1 MKRLLA
7 TALIAAGTLVPSAA
21 AADGLSLTPTGHE
34 HFPTREY
41 LLSLPSGA
49 TAKPEQVHVRENGT
63 SVRELSVT
71 SPDLDA
77 SSRGV
82 VLVIDASMSM
92 RGEPIDSAMA
102 AARALISHRTDS
114 QKIGVVVFNR
124 KAATLLPPSSDQD
137 ALEAALEE
145 TPKLGVGTHIYD
157 GVQLAITELKRSGV
171 DSGSIVALSDGADT
185 GSRATADAVEQAAQD
200 AGVRI
205 FSVGLQSE
213 DYDGDTLADLA
224 ASGGGEYTAAA
235 SDSDLEAIYDRLGE
249 RLANEYLVRY
259 SSLEGLSTKIQVGV
273 TVDGVGSTS
282 FAYTSPKLAIIS
294 GAEDPTENNGFWG
307 SALAMVLVSF
317 GSAFIACF
325 GIVAFIAYR
334 RRTRELSQR
343 VGAFTPTAHEARFGE
358 VPQAQSGM
366 LTRIEET
373 LEGRSWWEDFKMEC
387 DVARIETPAVQVAAL
402 TAGGTALAF
411 WAFYAMTQSIIGAFF
426 AGVVPM
432 GVVIAVRTKA
442 GRQRVHFRDQLADN
456 LQVLSSAM
464 RAGQSFIGALAV
476 AVEDAPE
483 PARTELGRV
492 VTEEQIGVPLSDS
505 LGKVVKRMQN
515 PDLEQVVL
523 VAMLQRDAGGNTA
536 EVLDRVAD
544 TIRER
549 AALRRLI
556 TSLTAQGRMAR
567 WIVSLLPLIL
577 LLLISSINPE
587 YMDPIFHTTAGIVVL
602 CLGTTLVIIGSLVIK
617 KIVSIKV

>member
-1 MKRLLA
+1 MRRIFA
-7 TALIAAGTLVPSAA
+7 IALIAAGALAPSAPA
-21 AADGLSLTPTGHE
+21 ASDLRLTATGNE

-49 TAKPEQVHVRENGT
+49 TAKPEQVHVSENGT
-63 SVRELSVT
+63 AVRELSVT

-77 SSRGV
+77 GGRGV
-82 VLVIDASMSM
+82 VLVLDASMSM
-92 RGEPIDSAMA
+92 RGEPIDSAMT
-102 AARALISHRTDS
+102 AARALISHRTNG
-114 QKIGVVVFNR
+114 QRIGIVVFNR
-124 KAATLLPPSSDQD
+124 EATTLLPPTADQD
-137 ALEAALEE
+137 ALEAALEKA
-145 TPKLGVGTHIYD
+145 PKLGVGTHIYD

-185 GSRATADAVEQAAQD
+185 GSRATADEVEHAAQD

-213 DYDGDTLADLA
+213 DFDESTLADLA

-259 SSLEGLSTKIQVGV
+259 SSLEGLSTKIRVDV
-273 TVDGVGSTS
+273 AVDGVGSTS
-282 FAYTSPKLAIIS
+282 LAYTSPKLAIIS
-294 GAEDPTENNGFWG
+294 GSDPAENDGFWG

-325 GIVAFIAYR
+325 GIIAFVAYR
-334 RRTRELSQR
+334 RRARDLSQR
-343 VGAFTPTAHEARFGE
+343 VSAFTPTAKEARFGE
-358 VPQAQSGM
+358 VPRAESGLLKRM
-366 LTRIEET
+366 EEK
-373 LEGRSWWEDFKMEC
+373 LEGRSWWEDFKLEC
-387 DVARIETPAVQVAAL
+387 DVGRIKTPAVQVAAL
-402 TAGGTALAF
+402 TAGSTALAF
-411 WAFYAMTQSIIGAFF
+411 WVFYVMTQSIVGAFF

-442 GRQRVHFRDQLADN
+442 TRQRAAFRDQLADN
-456 LQVLSSAM
+456 LQVLASAM
-464 RAGQSFIGALAV
+464 RAGQSFIGALSV

-505 LGKVVKRMQN
+505 LGKVVKRMEN
-515 PDLEQVVL
+515 PDFEQVVL

-549 AALRRLI
+549 AGLRRLI

-567 WIVSLLPLIL
+567 WIVSLLPVIL

-587 YMDPIFHTTAGIVVL
+587 YMDPIFHSTAGIVVL
-602 CLGTTLVIIGSLVIK
+602 CLAATLVITGSLVIK